1 MMHLVLLLLSFLH
14 TFHMLPNMNSLI
26 RPRIAF
32 LGIGLMGKP
41 MTIRL
46 LQAGY
51 PVTVWNRTPAKSI
64 AVVAEGATEAS
75 SPAAAVGEAD
85 IIITMLDAGP
95 VVVAVLGAAL
105 PAVRAGS
112 LIIDMSST
120 AQAEAVVLDGLADRH
135 GAGFMDAPVSG
146 GVIGAEQGTLAIMA
160 GGSIADYS
168 RAEAVLQA
176 LGRPTL
182 VGPVGCGQLAKLC
195 NQLIVGGTIAIV
207 AEALLLAQSGG
218 ADPAAVRA
226 AIRGGF
232 AESRILEVHGERMLQ
247 RNFMPGGQVRSQAK
261 DLANVLGAASAVG
274 LNLPVSTLVTTLY
287 RSILDTLGNADQ
299 AAALLALERLNP
311 GNRVGSL
318 ADRLP
323 SAVGADATLSAP

>member
-1 MMHLVLLLLSFLH
+1 MSD
-14 TFHMLPNMNSLI
+14 PS

-41 MTIRL
+41 MTTRL

-51 PVTVWNRTPAKSI
+51 DVTVWNRTPDKLLPVLALGAI
-64 AVVAEGATEAS
+64 AAL
-75 SPAAAVGEAD
+75 SPAAAVCDAD

-105 PAVRAGS
+105 PAVRPGS

-120 AQAEAVVLDGLADRH
+120 AQAEAIVLDSLARSY
-135 GAGFMDAPVSG
+135 GASFLDAPVSG

-160 GGSIADYS
+160 GATLADYC
-168 RAEAVLQA
+168 RAQAVLQV

-195 NQLIVGGTIAIV
+195 NQLIVGGTISIV
-207 AEALLLAQSGG
+207 AEALLLAQAGG

-261 DLANVLGAASAVG
+261 DMENVMQAASAAG
-274 LNLPVSTLVTTLY
+274 LNLPVSALVTTLY
-287 RSILDTLGNADQ
+287 RGILDTFGTADQ

-311 GNRVGSL
+311 GKRVGGN

-323 SAVGADATLSAP
+323 AK

>member
-1 MMHLVLLLLSFLH
+1 M
-14 TFHMLPNMNSLI
+14 MNSPV

-32 LGIGLMGKP
+32 LGIGLMGRP
-41 MTIRL
+41 MTSRL

-51 PVTVWNRTPAKSI
+51 CVTVWNRTPDKLLP
-64 AVVAEGATEAS
+64 VVALGAVAAPTPALAAS
-75 SPAAAVGEAD
+75 DAD

-95 VVVAVLGAAL
+95 VVVEVLEAAL
-105 PAVRAGS
+105 TAVRPGT

-120 AQAEAVVLDGLADRH
+120 AQAEAVGLDSLARSH
-135 GAGFMDAPVSG
+135 GAAFMDAPVSG

-160 GGSIADYS
+160 GASSADYA
-168 RAEAVLQA
+168 RAEAVLQV

-195 NQLIVGGTIAIV
+195 NQLIVGGTMSIV
-207 AEALLLAQSGG
+207 AEALLLAQAGG
-218 ADPAAVRA
+218 ADPAAVRT

-261 DLANVLGAASAVG
+261 DMGNVLQAASAAG
-274 LNLPVSTLVTTLY
+274 LQLPVSALVATLF
-287 RSILDTLGNADQ
+287 RGILDTLGNADQ

-311 GNRVGSL
+311 GHRVGSL

-323 SAVGADATLSAP
+323 PPLAPQAGRAPSVD